1 MRSFHP
7 LAMLGALL
15 NSAFPID
22 TGVQINHPMFTS
34 FPAVTNEADPPTSRG
49 NHGAGGRAH
58 RRWKKRR
65 AAGIT
70 LRKRGH

>member
-15 NSAFPID
+15 NSAFPVD
-22 TGVQINHPMFTS
+22 TGVHINDPFHLF
-34 FPAVTNEADPPTSRG
+34 FPDVTNEADPPTSRG

-58 RRWKKRR
+58 RRWKKQR

-70 LRKRGH
+70 SRKRRH